1 MKRAA
6 RCALRWLIVAL
17 AVATGGAWSTAGA
30 ETLAEAWQLA
40 LARDKAL
47 AAAES
52 DVQGA
57 QAAERAARG
66 ARWPSLDANA
76 TYARLNAS
84 PTLEVTTPTGF
95 TLRSGPIFKNDE
107 IVAGSVQL
115 KLPLY
120 AGGQISAG
128 IDAAHHT
135 AVGASAGEES
145 ARSLLK
151 LDVAEA
157 YVGVLRARRALQAAS
172 ASVESLAAHASDVQ
186 HMVERDLVAR
196 SDLLAA
202 RVALANAGQD
212 KVRAAN
218 SVEVAQAAYNRHLG
232 EALERSPELDEQIP
246 ADVVLKAT
254 PVDALIERAL
264 ISRKEI
270 PAQAARAD
278 ALASQAKAES
288 GKVLPQLA
296 LIGGYTHF
304 DNQILDRQ
312 DFSEIGIGFTW
323 NLFDGGQARNRAAAL
338 RNASHAAENRLDDL
352 RSQIELQVRQAW
364 LDVQEAQARSKA
376 TGEAVAQAE
385 ENLRSSRELYGA
397 GLATNTQVLDAVTLQ
412 INAVNNRNNATLD
425 ESLSLLRL
433 EYAVGA
439 L

>member
-1 MKRAA
+1 MIRE
-6 RCALRWLIVAL
+6 ALRASRPLL
-17 AVATGGAWSTAGA
+17 AGLAAAAAGAWCTAGA
-30 ETLAEAWQLA
+30 ETLADAWQLA

-76 TYARLNAS
+76 RYARLNAS

-115 KLPLY
+115 KVPLY

-128 IDAAHHT
+128 IDAAERT
-135 AVGASAGEES
+135 VVGASAGEES

-157 YVGVLRARRALQAAS
+157 YVGVLRARRVLQVAS
-172 ASVESLAAHASDVQ
+172 SSVESLAAHASDVQ
-186 HMVERDLVAR
+186 HMVERDLVAK

-202 RVALANAGQD
+202 RVALANAEQD

-218 SVEVAQAAYNRHLG
+218 SVEITQAAYNRRLG
-232 EALERSPELDEQIP
+232 EPLERSPELDEQVP
-246 ADVVLKAT
+246 ADVLLKGT
-254 PVDALIERAL
+254 PVDALIRRAL
-264 ISRKEI
+264 ASRNEI
-270 PAQAARAD
+270 AAQAARAD
-278 ALASQAKAES
+278 ALASQARAES
-288 GKVLPQLA
+288 GKGLPQLA

-304 DNQILDRQ
+304 ENQILDRQ
-312 DFSEIGIGFTW
+312 DVSAVGIGFTW

-364 LDVQEAQARSKA
+364 LDLQEAQARSKPA
-376 TGEAVAQAE
+376 GEAVLQAD
-385 ENLRSSRELYGA
+385 ENLRTSRELYGA
-397 GLATNTQVLDAVTLQ
+397 GIATNTQVLDAVTLQ
-412 INAVNNRNNATLD
+412 VNAVSNRNNAALD

-433 EYAVGA
+433 EYAVGT